1 MRWRQ
6 KNQKRPYY
14 LDFIFSKEIVYDA
27 YSEGYINWNV
37 YQKAMERINSNENN
51 MINGGG
57 MFVKGNEKIDFS
69 KVYGD
74 NEDM

>member
-37 YQKAMERINSNENN
+37 YQKVMERINSNENSMEN
-51 MINGGG
+51 DGG
-57 MFVKGNEKIDFS
+57 MFGKGNEKIDFS
-69 KVYGD
+69 KVY
-74 NEDM
+74 ED